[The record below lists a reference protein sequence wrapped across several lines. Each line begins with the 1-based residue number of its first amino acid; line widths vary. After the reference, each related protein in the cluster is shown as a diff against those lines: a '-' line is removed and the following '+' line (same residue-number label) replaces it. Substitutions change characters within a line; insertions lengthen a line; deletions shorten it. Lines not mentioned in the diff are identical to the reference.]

1 MSPGGKVEE
10 AISKAKVLEKKYD
23 WLEAADLYEQA
34 LRRVRKGDFLRR
46 GGIQAR
52 IGHCLR
58 RAAFQAE
65 NQVECRKRK
74 QQAVEAYEQACEFY
88 AGLMDGQKSAWMFRC
103 KAMVNYLGYWLVS
116 DPSERRRLLDECLE
130 SAKKALATFW
140 NSRNILEYGKTYNE
154 LSDPGW
160 FRIFLEWDRQVI
172 KRIVT
177 EGVQWGEKAVA
188 AFTELGDSSGIARAY
203 LTFAIYLTIFARV
216 FVAEPEK
223 KEQYRL
229 RIVKHLH
236 SAVELLQS
244 ARADVYTVGLSYFW
258 LGFNTAGTESSKNF
272 ERALEYG
279 NETRDNFLKAIAK
292 DQLAL
297 ASYWQAIATENPDQR
312 KKLAEEAMKLYDEAQ
327 QSSSIISYISL
338 RSGLIASPGGYAEH
352 YLTLAEWE
360 TNAKNKLMFLKKSE
374 KAGVKALKISED
386 SDIPIIIQ
394 AMHHMLSKNQEAQAL
409 VETDSARKK
418 TFLKRALS
426 SRERS
431 TEILDQWN
439 PFNYWNRGV
448 NYNYL
453 AEIRGELSFLE
464 MDVKNRRRLLEEAI
478 ADKEKCLKLC
488 NKMAPYWESQGD
500 VGVFYALYRYQ
511 DSFGTLLTRLFELT
525 HIVKHLRR
533 AIEVSRKAVE
543 SAKKANC
550 TSRMAGSF
558 WKIAKSQDVLRE
570 YLNAAEAFEQA
581 SKAYAEA
588 AEKIL
593 PLKDFYQDHA
603 LYMQAWSEIEKA
615 KHHHRKKQ
623 YELAKEHYEKAA
635 VLHKKTVRWRYISS
649 NYSALAR
656 VEEAENLS
664 RREQTEKAKTL
675 FQQAAKLFLAVEE
688 SIRNKKGR
696 IEVED
701 EREMVTELS
710 AASNVRREYCL
721 GRIELEEAKILDRQ
735 GNHGGSSLK
744 YGVAAEKFQDIMV
757 FIKQESERQ
766 ELRPI
771 VDLSRAWQL
780 MTQAE
785 AEASPELYLQASRLF
800 DEAKEHSLDEKA
812 KVLALGHS
820 SFCRALEAGT
830 RFEDSGDMKKYSTAK
845 KHLEAAAKHYIKAG
859 FKTAAEYSRATN
871 RLFDAYIYMDRAETE
886 ANPKKKS
893 ELYQMAETLLQT
905 SADSYTRAKHPEKSE
920 QVQRLLETVR
930 EEKQLATSLTEI
942 LHAPTITSTTTSFS
956 TPTAAHEQAVGLTRF
971 EHADIQANLI
981 VRAKKVRIG
990 DDIDFRMELINAGK
1004 APAVL
1009 VKIDEIIP
1017 KGFEIEEVPEVYTVE
1032 DSHLNLKG
1040 RRLDPLKTID
1050 VKIIVKPCAKGT
1062 HTIKPRIL
1070 YLDETGKYKSHEP
1083 EPVTVTVKELGIS
1096 GWIKGEV

>member
-1 MSPGGKVEE
+1 MFRGEEAEE
-10 AISKAKVLEKKYD
+10 AIGKAKLLERKSD
-23 WLEAADLYEQA
+23 WLKAADLYEQA
-34 LRRVRKGDFLRR
+34 LCRINKGDSLKR
-46 GGIQAR
+46 GSIQEQ
-52 IGHCLR
+52 IGHCLH
-58 RAAFQAE
+58 RASFQAE
-65 NQVECRKRK
+65 NQAECRERK
-74 QQAVEAYEQACEFY
+74 QQAVEAYEQACKFH
-88 AGLMDGQKSAWMFRC
+88 AGLGDSQENGWMFRC
-103 KAMVNYLGYWLVS
+103 KAMAKYLGYWLTS
-116 DPSERRRLLDECLE
+116 DSSERRRLLDECLE
-130 SAKKALATFW
+130 FERKALMTFW
-140 NSRNILEYGKTYNE
+140 SSRNVHEYGKTYNE
-154 LSDPGW
+154 LSNPIW
-160 FRIFLEWDRQVI
+160 FRVFLEWDRQAVE
-172 KRIVT
+172 RLVA

-188 AFTELGDSSGIARAY
+188 ALAESGNSREIARAY
-203 LTFAIYLTIFARV
+203 LTSAIYLTIFEYL
-216 FVAEPEK
+216 FVADPEK

-229 RIVKHLH
+229 RIVKHLQD
-236 SAVELLQS
+236 AVELLQRFGDAYS
-244 ARADVYTVGLSYFW
+244 VGLSYFW
-258 LGFNTAGTESSKNF
+258 LGYNTAGPESKKNF
-272 ERALEYG
+272 EKALEFG
-279 NETRDNFLKAIAK
+279 SKTQDNLLKAIAK

-297 ASYWQAIATENPDQR
+297 AGYWKAIATENPNR
-312 KKLAEEAMKLYDEAQ
+312 RMKLAKLAMKLYDEAQ
-327 QSSSIISYISL
+327 HSASIISHVSL

-360 TNAKNKLMFLKKSE
+360 TNAKSKLMFLKKSE
-374 KAGVKALKISED
+374 KAGEKALKISED

-394 AMHHMLSKNQEAQAL
+394 AMNHVLSKNQEAQAL

-453 AEIRGELSFLE
+453 AEIRGELSSLE

-488 NKMAPYWESQGD
+488 SKMAPYWESQGD
-500 VGVFYALYRYQ
+500 IGIFYALYRYQ
-511 DSFGTLLTRLFELT
+511 DSFGTLLTRLYELT
-525 HIVKHLRR
+525 HIVKHLGR

-558 WKIAKSQDVLRE
+558 WKIAKAQDVLRE
-570 YLNAAEAFEQA
+570 YLNAAEAFERA

-588 AEKIL
+588 AEKIP

-701 EREMVTELS
+701 EREMATELS
-710 AASNVRREYCL
+710 EASNVRREYCL

-744 YGVAAEKFQDIMV
+744 YGVAAEKFQNIMV
-757 FIKQESERQ
+757 FMKQESERQ

-830 RFEDSGDMKKYSTAK
+830 RFEDSGDMKTYSTAK

-905 SADSYTRAKHPEKSE
+905 SADSYTKAKHPEKSE

-930 EEKQLATSLTEI
+930 EEKQLATSLTKI

-981 VRAKKVRIG
+981 VRAKEVRIG

-1009 VKIDEIIP
+1009 VKIDDIMP

-1032 DSHLNLKG
+1032 GSHLNLKG

-1050 VKIIVKPCAKGT
+1050 VKIIVKPRAKGT

-1070 YLDETGKYKSHEP
+1070 
-1083 EPVTVTVKELGIS
+1083 
-1096 GWIKGEV
+1096 